1 LIRVDLSLPRSAR
14 SINHSAVSSTPIA
27 SAAAHSL
34 AMTTPIA
41 GRPLIQIAISQKST
55 IDSQHTVVKAAGMQ
69 TLLCVP

>member
-27 SAAAHSL
+27 SAAHSL
-34 AMTTPIA
+34 VMTTPIA